1 MKRIMLIGF
10 ICLLVLS
17 CESGININLQVAM
30 KTTSHV
36 IKLEGGR
43 LGDRTQVIVN
53 HTWTWIQKPTGDSV
67 IVERSLDSLNWTLVT
82 VCKPITDE
90 MTCTDSDSTL
100 PAGDTVWYR
109 MSYLSGEDN
118 FNFVNPRVVLLPAQD
133 FIEPSTDTLPSD
145 DTLDINVVYINGLN
159 EYVFELY
166 QADVTQPESLLNL
179 INPVWVDTLV
189 SATITKLPM
198 SDSLYPDGIYTLKV
212 SCTKITQL
220 NVLSDGTHGF
230 RAFAKIP

>member
-17 CESGININLQVAM
+17 CESGININLQVVM

-53 HTWTWIQKPTGDSV
+53 HTWTWLQKPAGDSV
-67 IVERSLDSLNWTLVT
+67 VVERSLDSLNWTRIAT
-82 VCKPITDE
+82 CIPITDE
-90 MTCTDSDSTL
+90 MTCTDTDSTM
-100 PAGDTVWYR
+100 PPGDTVWYR

-118 FNFVNPRVVLLPAQD
+118 FNFVNPRVVLLPTQH
-133 FIEPSTDTLPSD
+133 FNEPFDDTVFSSTDTIFHI
-145 DTLDINVVYINGLN
+145 DIAPISGLS
-159 EYVFELY
+159 EYVLELY

-179 INPVWVDTLV
+179 MNPVWVDTLV
-189 SATITKLPM
+189 SATITDVPIGG
-198 SDSLYPDGIYTLKV
+198 YANGIYTWKV
-212 SCTKITQL
+212 SCTKIAQL

-230 RAFAKIP
+230 RAFVKLP